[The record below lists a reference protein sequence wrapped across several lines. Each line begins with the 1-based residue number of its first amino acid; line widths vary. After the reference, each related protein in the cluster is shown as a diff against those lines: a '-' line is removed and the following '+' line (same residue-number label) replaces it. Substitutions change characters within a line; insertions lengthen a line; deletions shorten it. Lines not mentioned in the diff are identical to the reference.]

1 MFPAP
6 QDDILSDWATLL
18 KKDQQKLLKKAMEEE
33 ATINWEAEK
42 IVRMLKQAPAT
53 MTGFEMSTARY

>member
-6 QDDILSDWATLL
+6 QDDILSDRATLL

>member
-1 MFPAP
+1 MFPAA